1 MCGLFASI
9 GIAPDPARL
18 DIIAHRGPDG
28 RGWETFAS
36 PAGPVALGHRR
47 LAIIDTSDAG
57 LQPMADPSGRF
68 RLIFNGEIYNYREL
82 RAELEAKGEAFRT
95 ASDSEVLLRAFL
107 IWGEDVLPRLRGMFA
122 FLIWD
127 DRDKT
132 LFAARDR
139 FGIKPLYIAQCR
151 EGLAFASEIKQ
162 LLGEPFDTA
171 RINVARAHDYLASGL
186 TDHTAQTLFAG
197 VTQLRGGELARVT
210 CAPAGPRIEVRRWAS
225 IDSQMAPIGEKEA
238 VEAFRAAL
246 IESMRLHLRADVPV
260 GSCLS
265 GGLDSSSIVCLMARL
280 EPQADLHT
288 ISATY
293 PNTSVDERPFM
304 EAVVAQTG
312 ARAHYVTPT
321 PDELI
326 ERLSALIW
334 HQDEPFGSTSIFAQ
348 WRVFE
353 EARKV
358 GVKVMLD
365 GQGADEQLAGY
376 HSAFPYR
383 VAEIMRG
390 GRPDHALKLMLARRD
405 AHGAS
410 LMGQMARLA
419 PLLAPE
425 AAAEPLRKLHL
436 RAVGRDLF
444 DAPLIRA
451 EGNREGPLTAAAASL
466 GLRRPR
472 DVAQLCVCM
481 TYASNLQMLLHW
493 EDRNSMAHS
502 IEARVP
508 FLDPELVAL
517 SLSLPTP
524 LKIDGVET
532 KSVLRRAMA
541 DILPAKVRDRRDKL
555 GFATPEPEWMRGGL
569 KTILAQ
575 GVETTLSRLP
585 GLVDPKAA
593 RAMTTAML
601 SGARPA
607 DPALWRLA
615 NLGLWSQRFQTGT

>member
-1 MCGLFASI
+1 MCGLFASV
-9 GIAPDPARL
+9 GLTPDPARL
-18 DIIAHRGPDG
+18 DLVAHRGPDG

-57 LQPMADPSGRF
+57 LQPMADPSGRW

-82 RAELEAKGEAFRT
+82 RAGLEAKGEAFRT
-95 ASDSEVLLRAFL
+95 ASDSEVLLRAYL
-107 IWGEDVLPRLRGMFA
+107 IWGEDCLTRLRGMFA
-122 FLIWD
+122 FLVWD
-127 DRDKT
+127 ERDKT

-139 FGIKPLYIAQCR
+139 FGVKPLYLAQTS
-151 EGLAFASEIKQ
+151 GGVAFASEIKQ
-162 LLGEPFDTA
+162 LLGAPFATG
-171 RINVARAHDYLASGL
+171 RVNVARAHDYLASGL
-186 TDHTAQTLFAG
+186 SDHTAETLFSG
-197 VTQLRGGELARVT
+197 VRQLRGGECARVV
-210 CAPAGPRIEVRRWAS
+210 CEAGGARLNVTRWAAVAAHV
-225 IDSQMAPIGEKEA
+225 APIDPAEA
-238 VEAFRAAL
+238 VERFRAKL
-246 IESMRLHLRADVPV
+246 IESVGLHLRADVPV

-280 EPQADLHT
+280 APQAELHT
-288 ISATY
+288 VSACY
-293 PNTSVDERPFM
+293 PQKEVDERPFM

-312 ARAHYVTPT
+312 ARAHYVYPT
-321 PDELI
+321 PDELL

-353 EARKV
+353 EARRV

-376 HSAFPYR
+376 HSAFPYLF
-383 VAEIMRG
+383 AEMIRA
-390 GRPDHALKLMLARRD
+390 GRPDKALRLMLERRE
-405 AHGAS
+405 AHGAG
-410 LMGQMARLA
+410 LLGQLARTA
-419 PLLAPE
+419 PLLAP
-425 AAAEPLRKLHL
+425 ASAAEPLRKLYL
-436 RAVGRDLF
+436 RAAGRDLF
-444 DAPLIRA
+444 DTPLIRA
-451 EGNREGPLTAAAASL
+451 RGNPSGPLTAAAASL
-466 GLRRPR
+466 GLDRPR
-472 DVAQLCVCM
+472 DVAQLCLCM

-517 SLSLPTP
+517 SLSLPSS
-524 LKIDGVET
+524 LKLDGVET

-541 DILPAKVRDRRDKL
+541 DVLPPTVRERRDKL
-555 GFATPEPEWMRGGL
+555 GFATPEATWMRGAL
-569 KTILAQ
+569 SPLLAQ
-575 GVETTLSRLP
+575 GVEKTLTRLP

-593 RAMTTAML
+593 RAMSEGML
-601 SGARPA
+601 SGARAA

-615 NLGLWSQRFQTGT
+615 NLGLWAERFSVAT